1 MYIKELFS
9 HCRGGNFH
17 MAIEGKSGSI
27 YLVQLINCLSC
38 ANACAFNGNPDRYT
52 DLPLQRS

>member
-27 YLVQLINCLSC
+27 YLVQLIRCLSC

-52 DLPLQRS
+52 DLQRS